1 MSKEIVPHSK
11 LPGIVFKMQQIV
23 RSMNPIQRVNRQNSI
38 HVQELVF
45 FLNMI
50 LRMLP
55 GTTYH
60 LVFTNNFETK
70 RSANLWHYVPFK
82 CSFYNGSC

>member
-55 GTTYH
+55 GTTYY
-60 LVFTNNFETK
+60 LQ
-70 RSANLWHYVPFK
+70 L
-82 CSFYNGSC
+82 

>member
-38 HVQELVF
+38 HVQIQELVF

-55 GTTYH
+55 GTTYY
-60 LVFTNNFETK
+60 LQ
-70 RSANLWHYVPFK
+70 L
-82 CSFYNGSC
+82 

>member
-38 HVQELVF
+38 HVQE
-45 FLNMI
+45 
-50 LRMLP
+50 
-55 GTTYH
+55 
-60 LVFTNNFETK
+60 
-70 RSANLWHYVPFK
+70 
-82 CSFYNGSC
+82 

>member
-50 LRMLP
+50 LRSLP
-55 GTTYH
+55 VLLTT
-60 LVFTNNFETK
+60 LVWYEQ
-70 RSANLWHYVPFK
+70 V
-82 CSFYNGSC
+82 

>member
-23 RSMNPIQRVNRQNSI
+23 RSMNPIQRVNRL
-38 HVQELVF
+38 QELVF

-50 LRMLP
+50 LRMLS
-55 GTTYH
+55 GTTYYYQ
-60 LVFTNNFETK
+60 VWYEQ
-70 RSANLWHYVPFK
+70 V
-82 CSFYNGSC
+82 